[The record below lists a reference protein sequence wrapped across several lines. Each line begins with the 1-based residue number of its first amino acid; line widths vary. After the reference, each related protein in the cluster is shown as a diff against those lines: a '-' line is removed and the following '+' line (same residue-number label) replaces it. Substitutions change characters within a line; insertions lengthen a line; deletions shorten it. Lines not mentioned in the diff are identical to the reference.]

1 MEYDVHSSLL
11 FDDEMM
17 TKPNKS
23 LLLKELESYLSPDD
37 YSYSNCSNASFIVDV
52 MAIIRKVN
60 LTNHSNFGDM
70 MDNFISF
77 MGIFHQLSRCDYV
90 FDMYSEELS
99 IKDSE
104 RKIEYN
110 PINKRLNLSKD
121 MKMLWPSRNNKLLLE
136 KLIYQHLSSTDF
148 MVTIPLYLDKYRKKK
163 KGMHHV

>member
-1 MEYDVHSSLL
+1 
-11 FDDEMM
+11 MM

-37 YSYSNCSNASFIVDV
+37 YRYSHCSNASFIVDV
-52 MAIIRKVN
+52 MANIRKVN

-90 FDMYSEELS
+90 FDMYSEEPS

-110 PINKRLNLSKD
+110 PINIRLHLPKD
-121 MKMLWPSRNNKLLLE
+121 MKMFWPSKNNKLLLE

-148 MVTIPLYLDKYRKKK
+148 MVTIPLYLEKYHEKKK